1 MFGVKLGVLLLALT
15 SVAVLPAGTAV
26 NDHWYES
33 VCVSVTGLGT
43 LQLVVPSVSV
53 VTASRPMANPGATL
67 LLVALPSVT
76 VPVPVV
82 TVCVA
87 DVEGW
92 GHRDGLAEEMPL
104 GGGRA
109 ATRRQG
115 DAGRERGLAE
125 GPAQVLRLGEREG
138 VGHRGVGAA
147 RAGCGGERGRR
158 AGRCRRR
165 GEEIL

>member
-33 VCVSVTGLGT
+33 VCVSVTGLAR

-53 VTASRPMANPGATL
+53 VIASRPMANPGATL

-87 DVEGW
+87 EVEVMVGVAPPQ
-92 GHRDGLAEEMPL
+92 LALNETVPVEEK
-104 GGGRA
+104 
-109 ATRRQG
+109 
-115 DAGRERGLAE
+115 
-125 GPAQVLRLGEREG
+125 PAVSVVVSDRM
-138 VGHRGVGAA
+138 
-147 RAGCGGERGRR
+147 
-158 AGRCRRR
+158 
-165 GEEIL
+165 